1 MNFKKFISLLAVAV
15 FAVTAFAGCSS
26 NESNSDEGS
35 SNIIASGD
43 GVQVE
48 LINDASSSEETDTDS
63 EAMNVAML
71 KGPTAIGAVMLM
83 KAQDEGTAEGNY
95 NFTIDTA
102 PDSVVSKVISGEVDV
117 AAVPSNS
124 AAAIYNKTE
133 GGVVVAAVNTL
144 GTLYL
149 IENGDTINSVSDLAG
164 KTINSSGQGAVPE
177 YVLNYILAQSGTENV
192 TVNFMQAHDELAAAV
207 ASGEVDN
214 ALLPEPYADVALA
227 KNPDLRVALD
237 IAQCYDEYSG
247 VEKGEMPNTLP
258 MGCIIIRKEYAESH
272 PEEVKLFLDEYKK
285 SIEEVNSNVEESAK
299 YVVSY
304 GIIDDETVAKE
315 AIPKCSIYYIDGEE
329 MKSVMESFLSIMNE
343 ANPKSI
349 GGSLPA
355 DDFYYAG

>member
-1 MNFKKFISLLAVAV
+1 MNFKKFISLLATVVLAV
-15 FAVTAFAGCSS
+15 SAFAGCSS
-26 NESNSDEGS
+26 NESS
-35 SNIIASGD
+35 SNVIASGD

-48 LINDASSSEETDTDS
+48 IVNDSSASEETDTES

-214 ALLPEPYADVALA
+214 ALLPEPYVEVALA

-272 PEEVKLFLDEYKK
+272 PEEVK
-285 SIEEVNSNVEESAK
+285 
-299 YVVSY
+299 
-304 GIIDDETVAKE
+304 
-315 AIPKCSIYYIDGEE
+315 
-329 MKSVMESFLSIMNE
+329 
-343 ANPKSI
+343 
-349 GGSLPA
+349 
-355 DDFYYAG
+355 

>member
-1 MNFKKFISLLAVAV
+1 MSFKKFAALLAAAV
-15 FAVTAFAGCSS
+15 LTVTALAGCGSDESSS
-26 NESNSDEGS
+26 NV
-35 SNIIASGD
+35 IASGD
-43 GVQVE
+43 GVKVE
-48 LINDASSSEETDTDS
+48 ILDAGSSSQESDTES

-83 KAQDEGTAEGNY
+83 KSQDEGTAEGNY

-102 PDSVVSKVISGEVDV
+102 PDSVVSKVVSGEVDV

-149 IENGDTINSVSDLAG
+149 LENGDTINSVSDLAG

-177 YVLNYILAQSGTENV
+177 YVLNFILAQSGTEGV

-207 ASGEVDN
+207 AAGEVDN

-227 KNPDLRVALD
+227 KIPDLRVALD

-272 PEEVKLFLDEYKK
+272 PEEVKLFLEEYKK
-285 SIEEVNSNVEESAK
+285 SIEEVNSDVSKSAE

-304 GIIDDETVAKE
+304 GIIDDKAVAEE
-315 AIPKCSIYYIDGEE
+315 AIPKCSIYYIEGEE
-329 MKSVMESFLSIMNE
+329 MKNVMDSFLSIMNE

-349 GGSLPA
+349 GGKMPE
-355 DDFYYAG
+355 DDFYYTG